1 MLTHAMFQ
9 KSAQSLL
16 DLLFPPN
23 CVVCKAPKQWL
34 CQNCYDKIAFI
45 VPPICQRCGT
55 PVRDPSSIC
64 GQCRHHPLQF
74 MDGIRSASYFEDNP
88 IRSAIHFLKYR
99 NHKAVV
105 MAPAKIL
112 AEAYQRFQLVA
123 DVIVP
128 VPLHPARLRERGY
141 NQSELLAGEL
151 SRLLGLLLNAKTL
164 QRTRQTKS
172 QMTLGSDERHRNV
185 AGAFSCVDKDLTG
198 QRILLIDD
206 VCTTGSTLDSC
217 AETLKQNGVASVWG
231 LTLAKAR

>member
-1 MLTHAMFQ
+1 MLTHTLLQ
-9 KSAQSLL
+9 KSTQSLL

-34 CQNCYDKIAFI
+34 CDSCYNKIAFI
-45 VPPICQRCGT
+45 VPPVCPHCGT
-55 PVRDPSSIC
+55 PFPGQGSIC
-64 GQCRHHPLQF
+64 EQCRHNPLQF
-74 MDGIRSASYFEDNP
+74 IDGIRSASYFEDNP
-88 IRSAIHFLKYR
+88 IRPAIHFLKYR

-105 MAPAKIL
+105 AVLAKIL
-112 AEAYQRFQLVA
+112 AQAYQRYGLVA

-141 NQSELLAGEL
+141 NQSELLAQIL
-151 SRLLGLLLNAKTL
+151 SQKLGLLLNVKSL

-172 QMTLGSDERHRNV
+172 QMTLGSHERHHNV
-185 AGAFSCVDKDLTG
+185 AGAFSCADTDVAG
-198 QRILLIDD
+198 QKVLLIDD

-217 AETLKQNGVASVWG
+217 AETLKQSGVASVWG